1 MIQACFGGP
10 QVETCSGNWPKMA
23 RGHWALLRSGEEGSH
38 GKVDIGYI
46 KLHEGPHEGPKQGF
60 SKGSQ
65 FHHSQREFIILLT
78 DMIIWSLKLQS
89 RPDFVFYTL
98 ESGCKQPK

>member
-38 GKVDIGYI
+38 GKVDIGCI
-46 KLHEGPHEGPKQGF
+46 KLHEGPQQGF
-60 SKGSQ
+60 SRGSQ
-65 FHHSQREFIILLT
+65 FHHSQRGFFILFT

-89 RPDFVFYTL
+89 RPDFVFYPL